1 MSLLDGQT
9 IINKIVANANQ
20 ETLNAFYDVRAVD
33 DLPKF
38 IPHYPIFIIVNTHT
52 KNLPG
57 QHWLVIFIDKY
68 KHGEIFDSLALP
80 VSYYIGRWLNQFTRK
95 WKRNNLAY
103 QHPLT
108 TSCGAF
114 AIYYVLKRLNTSC
127 QERVLKTF
135 KDNTFMNEM
144 IVMNFYH
151 SLK

>member
-9 IINKIVANANQ
+9 IIDKIVKNAD
-20 ETLNAFYDVRAVD
+20 EKTLNAFYDVRAVN

-38 IPHYPIFIIVNTHT
+38 IPHYPIFIIINTHT

-68 KHGEIFDSLALP
+68 KNGEIFDSLATP
-80 VSYYIGRWLNQFTRK
+80 VSYYVSRWLNQFTRK

-108 TSCGAF
+108 TTCGAF
-114 AIYYVLKRLNTSC
+114 AIYYVMKRLKATC
-127 QERVLKTF
+127 QENVLKTF
-135 KDNTFMNEM
+135 KDNTFMNEI
-144 IVMNFYH
+144 IVMSFYN